1 MHDLV
6 REMAMWIATDLGKNK
21 EKCIVQARA
30 RLREIPKVK
39 NWKDVR
45 RISLTRNDIAV
56 ISESPDCPQVT
67 TLLLQYNKLVEEL
80 PFGIYSLKLLTH
92 LNFEGTRFLKSLDGI
107 SGLSSLKTLKLR
119 HSKVLLDMSLMKEL
133 QLLQHIEY
141 ITVSISPRTLVGE
154 KLFYDPKM
162 GRCIQKVSI
171 YNERGGRRVS
181 KSNSFASFGR
191 SLLHLHRR
199 LWNVGG
205 DKDREDT
212 MEQKPDKSML
222 LKPHNWRLEEIISK
236 EKAASVLE
244 NNIIPF
250 KKLEKLSLM
259 TLPELKSIY
268 WNALP
273 FQCLRYL
280 AIMNDCPK
288 LRKLP
293 LNSESV
299 FDAKRDDVQRKV
311 DREEFTGHRR
321 RLAQVQVW
329 LTSILTMENQYNE
342 LLKTSDVELERL
354 CLCRLCSKNVKKSY
368 LYGKRVMVM
377 LREVESLSSQGEFD
391 AVTDET
397 PIGEG
402 EELPIQHTIVGQET
416 MLEMINNRFSKRGGG
431 FDVVIWVVVS
441 QNATVHKIQ
450 GSIGE
455 KLGLLGKEWEE
466 KSEMK
471 RGQDIHNVLRKKKF
485 VLFLDDIWEKVSLD
499 VIGVRYPNRVNGCK
513 VAFTTRSREVCGRMG
528 VDDPIEVCC
537 LHTDKAWDL
546 FKKKVGENTLAS
558 HRDIP
563 ELARKVA
570 GKCRGLPLALN
581 VIGETMASKRSVQ
594 EWHRAI
600 QVLTSYAAEFSGVED
615 KILPILKYSYDSLDG
630 EMTKSCFLKMIT
642 RTFVKMHD
650 VVREMAMWIPSDLGK
665 NKERCI
671 VQAGARI
678 RELPKVKNWKDVRRI
693 SLMENDIQIIS
704 VSPDCPQLT
713 TLLLQRNYLVEISD
727 GFFQSMPKL
736 LVLDLSLNRL
746 SGFRMDMYN
755 LVSLR
760 YLNLSRTYIVNLPF
774 GLYQLKMLTHLNL
787 EKTRYLE
794 SLEGISELSSLRTL
808 KLLDSKVRPDMSLMK
823 ELQLL
828 QHIEYVSVGISSS
841 TLVGETLFDDSRMG
855 RCIQQ
860 VGIDEK
866 EPVKVLVLPAL
877 DGLHDIFIQF
887 CRMLEEIKIEKTPW
901 NKSLTSPCFSN
912 LTQVEI
918 LSCNGLKDLTWLLFA
933 PKLTHLRVAGSVQL
947 ENIISKEKAES
958 VLEDYIIPFHKL
970 EVLVLDDLPEL
981 ESIYWNA
988 LPFQR
993 LRWLHILNGCPK
1005 LRKLPLNSKS
1015 VVNVEEFVISCPDE
1029 ECLERVEWEDE
1040 ATRLRF
1046 LPS

>member
-1 MHDLV
+1 MSMPQWKLYPQSPPESSDLQKI
-6 REMAMWIATDLGKNK
+6 MGA
-21 EKCIVQARA
+21 
-30 RLREIPKVK
+30 
-39 NWKDVR
+39 
-45 RISLTRNDIAV
+45 
-56 ISESPDCPQVT
+56 
-67 TLLLQYNKLVEEL
+67 
-80 PFGIYSLKLLTH
+80 LK
-92 LNFEGTRFLKSLDGI
+92 
-107 SGLSSLKTLKLR
+107 
-119 HSKVLLDMSLMKEL
+119 
-133 QLLQHIEY
+133 
-141 ITVSISPRTLVGE
+141 
-154 KLFYDPKM
+154 
-162 GRCIQKVSI
+162 
-171 YNERGGRRVS
+171 
-181 KSNSFASFGR
+181 
-191 SLLHLHRR
+191 
-199 LWNVGG
+199 
-205 DKDREDT
+205 
-212 MEQKPDKSML
+212 
-222 LKPHNWRLEEIISK
+222 
-236 EKAASVLE
+236 
-244 NNIIPF
+244 
-250 KKLEKLSLM
+250 
-259 TLPELKSIY
+259 
-268 WNALP
+268 
-273 FQCLRYL
+273 
-280 AIMNDCPK
+280 
-288 LRKLP
+288 
-293 LNSESV
+293 
-299 FDAKRDDVQRKV
+299 AKRDDVQRKV

-416 MLEMINNRFSKRGGG
+416 MLEMVWGGVGKTTLLTQINNRFSKRGGG

-615 KILPILKYSYDSLDG
+615 KILPILKYSYDSLDERLIEYWIG
-630 EMTKSCFLKMIT
+630 EGFIDEKEGRERALNQGYEILGTLVRSCLLLEDNPNV
-642 RTFVKMHD
+642 VKMHD

-704 VSPDCPQLT
+704 ESPDCPQLT

-981 ESIYWNA
+981 KSIYWNA

-1046 LPS
+1046 LPSCKED